1 MSEFK
6 QTNHPKG
13 GTKKV
18 WDELNARWVDEPQ
31 RISVKNGDTISDQAR
46 DAVEQSLTEK
56 LSQECPRSTFTPIM
70 DLVHFWLIPEEIVN
84 TRKVFIPSHAVPG
97 VSNGP
102 TCIGL
107 VIAVGPDCKNVKAGD
122 EVLLNNVAK
131 MVDHKGM
138 VSGVI
143 KENMLMGIVLE
154 SERFTKRPFQNEKV
168 KVIEPQAWNN
178 CQHCNWSGFLA
189 DDGKCA
195 KCRKLPTPVID
206 PTEEHKKVLDKEPKQ
221 KVSGADQREY
231 LPQNAKQE
239 QTFGPCGHQGHPSDC
254 MCHEG
259 KVR

>member
-1 MSEFK
+1 MSEFN

-18 WDELNARWVDEPQ
+18 WDELNARWVNEPQ
-31 RISVKNGDTISDQAR
+31 RVPVMGGNTISDLAR
-46 DAVEQSLTEK
+46 DAVEQSMTEK

-84 TRKVFIPSHAVPG
+84 VRKVFIPQHAVPG

-131 MVDHKGM
+131 MVDHRGM
-138 VSGVI
+138 VSGVV

-154 SERFTKRPFQNEKV
+154 HERFTKRPMKV
-168 KVIEPQAWNN
+168 RPTIEELQAILDRESASFNDPGARWNN

-195 KCRKLPTPVID
+195 KCCKLPNAEIR
-206 PTEEHKKVLDKEPKQ
+206 
-221 KVSGADQREY
+221 ADSREY
-231 LPQNAKQE
+231 LPQNDKRE
-239 QTFGPCGHQGHPSDC
+239 QTFGPCGHQGHANDC
-254 MCHEG
+254 DCHER
-259 KVR
+259 KMR